1 MLVAG
6 GHKLCS
12 KPWNKA
18 IQFKQIGGGGVLYMY
33 ITLHGGAGGTRG
45 AGGRG
50 GGGTFFQAVIYLFTS
65 LLLGLKAINLSIS
78 Q

>member
-1 MLVAG
+1 
-6 GHKLCS
+6 
-12 KPWNKA
+12 
-18 IQFKQIGGGGVLYMY
+18 MY
-33 ITLHGGAGGTRG
+33 ITLHGGAGGARG

-50 GGGTFFQAVIYLFTS
+50 GGGMFFQAVIYLFTS